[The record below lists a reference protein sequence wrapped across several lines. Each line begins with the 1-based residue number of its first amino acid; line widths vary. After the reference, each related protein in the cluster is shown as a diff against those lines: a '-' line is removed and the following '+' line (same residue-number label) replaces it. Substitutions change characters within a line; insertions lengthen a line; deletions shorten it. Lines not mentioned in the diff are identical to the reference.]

1 MVAAGCSIIGISSGI
16 WWMKRRWASSI
27 SAAGVPPPASHSP
40 PQVETV
46 LSIPP
51 WQVRML
57 PMPVVHQPSLLS
69 ISAPPLSWEI
79 LLFPNGPDVPKPSQP
94 ILPADLPPK
103 ATYRKDADILAAS
116 GATQAVRACLIAGVS
131 IGVLIASASV
141 LQLWK
146 CRQIAQCLQRAS
158 AYPGYELS
166 IAQREV
172 GQSLTVPSCTGI
184 NAKPLSEFPGKSV
197 NTNCAPL
204 SKGAAAISPTKS
216 DVANAISGRLALGW
230 MDPSE
235 ISTSSRTPC
244 SESGQDLWASPGNGT
259 QQSAPSVDV
268 EFSILAKTP
277 HTLQPNSS
285 EAHSR
290 TYVFDGVV
298 RALPKVE
305 SRIFRVLPQ
314 K

>member
-1 MVAAGCSIIGISSGI
+1 MDQSFTYNAAEWHYIGDDLAAEMVHAATQTVHADISTIPAGSQTPLQSVPVMSTAAAFTSWMGGAGMVAAGCSIIGISSGI
-16 WWMKRRWASSI
+16 WWMRRRWASSN
-27 SAAGVPPPASHSP
+27 SPAGVPPPASHSS

-57 PMPVVHQPSLLS
+57 PMPVVHQPSLVS

-131 IGVLIASASV
+131 IGALIASASV

-197 NTNCAPL
+197 NTTCAPL
-204 SKGAAAISPTKS
+204 
-216 DVANAISGRLALGW
+216 
-230 MDPSE
+230 
-235 ISTSSRTPC
+235 
-244 SESGQDLWASPGNGT
+244 
-259 QQSAPSVDV
+259 
-268 EFSILAKTP
+268 
-277 HTLQPNSS
+277 
-285 EAHSR
+285 
-290 TYVFDGVV
+290 
-298 RALPKVE
+298 
-305 SRIFRVLPQ
+305 
-314 K
+314 